1 MAKKLDCRLK
11 INKSKKTCI
20 NKKKSVKKSTRKTP
34 VKKSKKLVKNS
45 TRKTPVKKSTKRT
58 PVKKSKKPVKKSS
71 KNTPTK
77 KPVKKT
83 TKKAPPKNSTQK
95 DFFLKEQVKSKKL
108 PENYLHVRNPE
119 NGKEGYIKS
128 TNFREYRGPSGK
140 ITKHYYLTGSDLMRS
155 IRLLK

>member
-20 NKKKSVKKSTRKTP
+20 NKKTLVKKSTRKTPVKKTTKKTPVKKSTRKTP
-34 VKKSKKLVKNS
+34 VKKSKK
-45 TRKTPVKKSTKRT
+45 PVKKSA
-58 PVKKSKKPVKKSS
+58 
-71 KNTPTK
+71 KNTPAKKTK

-140 ITKHYYLTGSDLMRS
+140 ITKQYYLTGSDLMRS
-155 IRLLK
+155 MRLLR

>member
-34 VKKSKKLVKNS
+34 VKKSKK
-45 TRKTPVKKSTKRT
+45 PVKKSA
-58 PVKKSKKPVKKSS
+58 
-71 KNTPTK
+71 KNTPAKKTK

-83 TKKAPPKNSTQK
+83 TKKVAPKNSTQK
-95 DFFLKEQVKSKKL
+95 DFFLKKQVKSKKL

-140 ITKHYYLTGSDLMRS
+140 ITKQYYLTGSDLMRS
-155 IRLLK
+155 MRLLR